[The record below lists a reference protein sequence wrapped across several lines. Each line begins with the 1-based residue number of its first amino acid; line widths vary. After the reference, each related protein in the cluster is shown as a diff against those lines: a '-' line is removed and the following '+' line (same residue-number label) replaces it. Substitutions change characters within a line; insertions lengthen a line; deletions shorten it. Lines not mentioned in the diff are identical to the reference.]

1 MLPLGQRLHLK
12 SCLLARVRFP
22 PSCSLESRA
31 LHSLAPLEVFCPYP
45 LSLTVQRICRSVTL
59 SNGAPAPVSK
69 LQTHTPPPP
78 QSSTLPFS
86 SSPPPGIRMVRRK
99 TYLFFSLL
107 YFWVSVHSIHLTP
120 LPNFFSLEVCSR
132 ELTYFI
138 FVTPSEL
145 CTCQLL
151 YSNCPVPIA
160 QWAKILIGTQR
171 NGLGGY

>member
-22 PSCSLESRA
+22 SSCSLESRT

-45 LSLTVQRICRSVTL
+45 LSLTVQRICPSVTL
-59 SNGAPAPVSK
+59 SNGAPVPLSK

-86 SSPPPGIRMVRRK
+86 SSPPPGIRMMRRK

-107 YFWVSVHSIHLTP
+107 YFIAHIWHLSQTSSPWRCAVENWLTLSLWLQVNHALASFSILTVP
-120 LPNFFSLEVCSR
+120 FQLPNGQKSS
-132 ELTYFI
+132 
-138 FVTPSEL
+138 
-145 CTCQLL
+145 
-151 YSNCPVPIA
+151 
-160 QWAKILIGTQR
+160 
-171 NGLGGY
+171 